1 MNAQTPNAA
10 DDSWRIARVSLH
22 VDSLVYTNGRQ
33 QAYVRLYIEAEY
45 NFEPVKLTQ
54 SEKDSVRLI
63 DYAKPEVE
71 IPISEDGGERHRGWS
86 AQRDFRGYEPHPGL
100 GRRPDTTFAGG
111 DYLEFYVDAAAD
123 ALRAPLALAFRVT
136 GDNKWTY
143 RTDGY
148 VLDPDGHEG
157 PYNSRLDTGADKLVR
172 AVSPP
177 VYTPAEFRLG
187 PSGTRGTG
195 SSRAGIFNEVH
206 LLFLQ
211 PTASPGPTIRS
222 MRCSPAGMIHWK
234 NELPFTENP
243 CFTGYAS
250 PGESEIH
257 WDDRVPVGGQPLP
270 LLDKVYP
277 DHGVIMLCG
286 RIDIPQPSDDDVPQ
300 ADDELVPRGPVDIE
314 VTDMY
319 GNKHTCRLGFVT
331 GTRDQLRFL

>member
-1 MNAQTPNAA
+1 MNAQTPIAA
-10 DDSWRIARVSLH
+10 DDGWRIARVSLH

-33 QAYVRLYIEAEY
+33 QAYVRLYIEAES

-63 DYAKPEVE
+63 DYTNPEID
-71 IPISEDGGERHRGWS
+71 IPFSEDGDERYRGWS

-100 GRRPDTTFAGG
+100 GRRPDTTLAGG
-111 DYLEFYVDAAAD
+111 DYLEFYVDATAD

-148 VLDPDGHEG
+148 VFDQNGQAG
-157 PYNSRLDTGADKLVR
+157 AYNNQYDTGADKSVR
-172 AVSPP
+172 PMTPP

-187 PSGTRGTG
+187 PAGTRGTG
-195 SSRAGIFNEVH
+195 SLRAGIFNDVH

-211 PTASPGPTIRS
+211 PNASPGPTIRS

-234 NELPFTENP
+234 DALPSTENP

-250 PGESEIH
+250 PGENDIH
-257 WDDRVPVGGQPLP
+257 WDDRVPQGSQPLP

-277 DHGVIMLCG
+277 EQGVIMLCG

-300 ADDELVPRGPVDIE
+300 ADDERVPRGPVDIE
-314 VTDMY
+314 VIDMY
-319 GNKHTCRLGFVT
+319 GNKHTCRLEFVT